1 MLPRQNQSLARLNLF
16 QKSEFWYNEME
27 IHASRNKNICTR
39 WDCCTEHGLE
49 NHSGIGWK
57 PSELEVPKEENNKE
71 QHTLA
76 SRSYETVYCFNKS
89 SGVLN
94 VQFQGHT

>member
-1 MLPRQNQSLARLNLF
+1 MSPRQYESLGRMNLF

-27 IHASRNKNICTR
+27 IHASRKKDMYTS

-49 NHSGIGWK
+49 DHRGSGGSLPNLK
-57 PSELEVPKEENNKE
+57 SLKRGMTE
-71 QHTLA
+71 QHRLA
-76 SRSYETVYCFNKS
+76 SHSYGTMHCFNKS
-89 SGVLN
+89 TSVLD